1 MAGFTQSAL
10 ISKLEEL
17 NASQQ
22 SIQTLSL
29 WLIHHRKHHSTIV
42 KTWIDEVEKAD
53 DHRKLTL
60 MYLAND
66 VIQNSKKKGP
76 EYGKEFGHVLKQA
89 FVSVGDVHCSEKT
102 RSSLSRILNIW
113 EERGVYDKQQIASFR
128 TAFNA
133 ALEPQTKRRKLSESN
148 TEVLYDVDA
157 FVSVGDV
164 HCSEKTRSSLSRI
177 LNIWEERGVYD
188 KQQIASFRTAFNAA
202 LEPQTKRRKLSESNT
217 EVLYDV
223 DGITERHIKL
233 SPKPELRECPETQE
247 LIKVLLELETSASSD
262 ANIRE
267 KIAKLPPEV
276 SEIQLLSK
284 VQDRVAAENLS
295 IQVNEAVDLLTNY
308 NTRLVTEMEDRKR
321 ASAMLKDYIAA
332 QRELLEQ
339 AEQRLEEC
347 QSNLEQVCKV
357 REELQSLAHLP
368 MPEKPL
374 PAAGDLF
381 KIRNHQTNSSGGKHQ
396 HNSHSKNKKSSRS
409 SS

>member
-1 MAGFTQSAL
+1 MAGFTQTAL
-10 ISKLEEL
+10 LTKLEEL

-42 KTWIDEVEKAD
+42 KTWIGEVEKAD

-76 EYGKEFGHVLKQA
+76 EYGKEFGHVLRQA
-89 FVSVGDVHCSEKT
+89 FISVGDVHCSDKT
-102 RSSLSRILNIW
+102 RNSLSRILKIW

-128 TAFNA
+128 QAFNA
-133 ALEPQTKRRKLSESN
+133 ALEPQSKRRKTSESAN
-148 TEVLYDVDA
+148 SAEYDIDDGLTPDRV
-157 FVSVGDV
+157 
-164 HCSEKTRSSLSRI
+164 
-177 LNIWEERGVYD
+177 
-188 KQQIASFRTAFNAA
+188 
-202 LEPQTKRRKLSESNT
+202 TKL
-217 EVLYDV
+217 V
-223 DGITERHIKL
+223 
-233 SPKPELRECPETQE
+233 SPKPVPEPRECPETQE
-247 LIKVLLELETSASSD
+247 LIKVLTDLETSASSD
-262 ANIRE
+262 AHIRE

-276 SEIQLLSK
+276 SEISLLAK

-295 IQVNEAVDLLTNY
+295 AQVSEAVNLLTNY

-321 ASAMLKDYIAA
+321 AAAMLKDYIAA

-357 REELQSLAHLP
+357 REELQALSHLP

-374 PAAGDLF
+374 PAATDLF
-381 KIRNHQTNSSGGKHQ
+381 KIRNAAANLANHNNNSSSNNNGQQHQ
-396 HNSHSKNKKSSRS
+396 NHHKSSSSPS
-409 SS
+409 SSNKHKHKSSSSHHHSSSKRLA

>member
-148 TEVLYDVDA
+148 TEVLYDVD
-157 FVSVGDV
+157 
-164 HCSEKTRSSLSRI
+164 
-177 LNIWEERGVYD
+177 
-188 KQQIASFRTAFNAA
+188 
-202 LEPQTKRRKLSESNT
+202 
-217 EVLYDV
+217 
-223 DGITERHIKL
+223 
-233 SPKPELRECPETQE
+233 
-247 LIKVLLELETSASSD
+247 ELETSASSD

>member
-76 EYGKEFGHVLKQA
+76 EYGKEFGHVLKQ
-89 FVSVGDVHCSEKT
+89 
-102 RSSLSRILNIW
+102 
-113 EERGVYDKQQIASFR
+113 
-128 TAFNA
+128 
-133 ALEPQTKRRKLSESN
+133 
-148 TEVLYDVDA
+148 A

>member
-148 TEVLYDVDA
+148 TEVLYDVD
-157 FVSVGDV
+157 
-164 HCSEKTRSSLSRI
+164 
-177 LNIWEERGVYD
+177 
-188 KQQIASFRTAFNAA
+188 
-202 LEPQTKRRKLSESNT
+202 
-217 EVLYDV
+217 
-223 DGITERHIKL
+223 GITERHIKL
-233 SPKPELRECPETQE
+233 SPKPELREY
-247 LIKVLLELETSASSD
+247 
-262 ANIRE
+262 
-267 KIAKLPPEV
+267 
-276 SEIQLLSK
+276 
-284 VQDRVAAENLS
+284 RVAAENLS

>member
-148 TEVLYDVDA
+148 TEVLYDVD
-157 FVSVGDV
+157 
-164 HCSEKTRSSLSRI
+164 
-177 LNIWEERGVYD
+177 
-188 KQQIASFRTAFNAA
+188 
-202 LEPQTKRRKLSESNT
+202 
-217 EVLYDV
+217 
-223 DGITERHIKL
+223 
-233 SPKPELRECPETQE
+233 
-247 LIKVLLELETSASSD
+247 
-262 ANIRE
+262 
-267 KIAKLPPEV
+267 
-276 SEIQLLSK
+276 
-284 VQDRVAAENLS
+284 DRVAAENLS